1 MTDVPYPRDLVGYG
15 RLPPLA
21 KWPGEA
27 RIAVQFVINY
37 EEGGERNIL
46 HGDATSEAFLSEI
59 PGAELWPGERHMNME
74 SIYEYGARAG
84 FWRLWRLFSE
94 RKVPVTVFGVATAL
108 ERNPEAVAAMQESGW
123 EIATHGLKWIDYRHV
138 AAPEERQHIARAI
151 ALQTKLTGTRP
162 LGFYQGRSSVN
173 TLDLGAA
180 EQGFVYLADAYA
192 DDLPYW
198 MEAPH
203 GPQLIVPYTLDANDM
218 RFAPGSGFT
227 EGDQFFTYLKDSFD
241 TLYEEGAT
249 HPKML
254 SIGLHCRLAG
264 RPGRSAAVKRF
275 LDYVASHARVYVA
288 TRLDIARHW
297 IATHPPR
304 GGYRPGHMPRALF
317 VEVFGGVY
325 EHSPHIAEAAHRA
338 GLGHDQH
345 TAAGLAD
352 ALARAAA
359 AMTSAQKR
367 ALILAHPDLAGKLAA
382 AGDLTP
388 QSGEEQASAGLDRLT
403 PDERARFAALNQA
416 YRDKFAMPFVMAV
429 RGVNKADILAAFEQR
444 LSHSPVEEQARALA
458 EIDRIARLRLETHWA
473 TLQSDGDARQA

>member
-1 MTDVPYPRDLVGYG
+1 MADYPRDLVGYG
-15 RLPPLA
+15 RVPPLA

-27 RIAVQFVINY
+27 RIGVQFVINY

-59 PGAELWPGERHMNME
+59 PGAEPWPGQRHMNME

-84 FWRLWRLFSE
+84 FWRLWRLFTE
-94 RKVPVTVFGVATAL
+94 AGVPVTVFGVATAL
-108 ERNPEAVAAMQESGW
+108 ERNPEAVAAMLEAGW

-138 AAPEERQHIARAI
+138 DADEEARHIARAI
-151 ALQTKLTGTRP
+151 ALQTELTGARP
-162 LGFYQGRSSVN
+162 LGFYQGRSSVA

-180 EQGFVYLADAYA
+180 EQGFLYLSDAYA

-198 MEAPH
+198 MAGQH

-218 RFAPGSGFT
+218 RFAPGAGFT

-241 TLYEEGAT
+241 TLYEEGAR

-275 LDYVASHARVYVA
+275 LAYIARHERVYTA
-288 TRLDIARHW
+288 TRLAIARHW
-297 IATHPPR
+297 IATNPPP
-304 GGYRPGHMPRALF
+304 GGYRPSRMPRALF

-338 GLGHDQH
+338 GLGPEHDH
-345 TAAGLAD
+345 AEG
-352 ALARAAA
+352 LARAMAQAA
-359 AMTSAQKR
+359 R
-367 ALILAHPDLAGKLAA
+367 ALNDEQSQALICAHPDLAGRLAA
-382 AGDLTP
+382 LGDLSP
-388 QSGEEQASAGLDRLT
+388 ASGDEQASAGLDQLSE
-403 PDERARFAALNQA
+403 DERVSITALNEA
-416 YRDKFAMPFVMAV
+416 YRAKFAMPFVMAV
-429 RGVNKADILAAFEQR
+429 RGQSKGEIMAAFKRR
-444 LSHSPVEEQARALA
+444 LGHTKAEEQTQALA
-458 EIDRIARLRLETHWA
+458 EIDKIARLRLEA
-473 TLQSDGDARQA
+473 YFAGRSG